1 MENLLAQAL
10 SSPTPPGGG
19 SLVEFIRIILGTVTK
34 LAIPVLAILIV
45 FWGFRVVASL
55 GNDREIAEARGR
67 LKWAL
72 IIAAVFLGLSA
83 IFSLIFKTGE
93 SVGLVGAGLVAIVLL
108 FVWRAFR

>member
-1 MENLLAQAL
+1 MQDLLAQTL

-34 LAIPVLAILIV
+34 LAIPVLAVLV
-45 FWGFRVVASL
+45 VYWGFRIVASL
-55 GNDREIAEARGR
+55 GNDKEIAAARHR

-83 IFSLIFKTGE
+83 IFSLLFNTGE
-93 SVGLVGAGLVAIVLL
+93 SIGIVGALLVAIALI
-108 FVWRAFR
+108 FIWRATR

>member
-1 MENLLAQAL
+1 MKELLAQTL

-34 LAIPVLAILIV
+34 LAIPVLTVLIV
-45 FWGFRVVASL
+45 YWGFRIVASL
-55 GNDREIAEARGR
+55 GSDTEIAEARHR

-72 IIAAVFLGLSA
+72 IVAAAFLGLSA

-93 SVGLVGAGLVAIVLL
+93 GVGLVGAGIVALVLILIWNV
-108 FVWRAFR
+108 RK